1 MHINFPL
8 VLRKMVGI
16 KTPESYFATVAHFTP
31 KTAFFLA
38 GIKRVTSNSSQM
50 GNKLQSVKRQMNG

>member
-38 GIKRVTSNSSQM
+38 GIKRVAIATPARWAINSR
-50 GNKLQSVKRQMNG
+50 V